1 MDALR
6 RENLARMANSA
17 RDLGD
22 AAAGRARS
30 TGGAVAHAVADRV
43 RESDLRE
50 RIEHVR
56 ERGDEVANGRR

>member
-1 MDALR
+1 MQ
-6 RENLARMANSA
+6 A

-22 AAAGRARS
+22 AAAERARS
-30 TGGAVAHAVADRV
+30 TGGAWPTRPDRV

-56 ERGDEVANGRR
+56 ERGDEVANGHR